1 MKIKKVFTLAILLSF
16 FVACSNDKEKDQ
28 SDMNASVQSSLS
40 QSENLRFN
48 LNLIDG
54 NSIFIKK
61 DNENLNFADGDKAT
75 LFVFFT
81 TWCSPCIAEIPH
93 LNKLQEKYEEQF
105 NIVGVLLEDKSDEEL
120 RAFAQKIRFYIK

>member
-81 TWCSPCIAEIPH
+81 TWCSPCIAKFRI
-93 LNKLQEKYEEQF
+93 LISFKKNM
-105 NIVGVLLEDKSDEEL
+105 KSSL
-120 RAFAQKIRFYIK
+120 I

>member
-1 MKIKKVFTLAILLSF
+1 
-16 FVACSNDKEKDQ
+16 
-28 SDMNASVQSSLS
+28 MNASVQSSLS